1 MVDGI
6 GSGGGALGR
15 EAIRAALEAQTR
27 AAEKVR
33 SQVEGSA
40 APAGGGAATEGIDF
54 SEALRDGLEAVNAQI
69 AEAERLP
76 EDFVSGE
83 VQDFHEIAVQLKQA
97 DIGFRFALEIRNK
110 LIDAYREVMRMSV

>member
-6 GSGGGALGR
+6 SSGGGALGR

-27 AAEKVR
+27 AAER
-33 SQVEGSA
+33 IRQQ
-40 APAGGGAATEGIDF
+40 AGGPEASTQATGNVDF
-54 SEALRDGLEAVNAQI
+54 SEALQDGLEAVNAEI
-69 AEAERLP
+69 AKAEELP
-76 EDFVSGE
+76 AAFVTGE
-83 VQDFHEIAVQLKQA
+83 IEDFHEVAVQLKRA